1 MFWIDRLEEPN
12 IWNLGD
18 FAGKNRGKPA
28 VARVD
33 VSSHS
38 VSEINLT
45 VEADPEPHPRH
56 VNIGPWPEA
65 KDEQK
70 AVALELCVKSRLAVR
85 VVSQNEAPQISS
97 GA

>member
-12 IWNLGD
+12 IWELGD

-28 VARVD
+28 VARAD
-33 VSSHS
+33 ISSRS
-38 VSEINLT
+38 VSEINLAI
-45 VEADPEPHPRH
+45 EADPEPHPRH
-56 VNIGPWPEA
+56 VNVGPWPDA

-70 AVALELCVKSRLAVR
+70 AVALDLCAKSKLTVRAVT
-85 VVSQNEAPQISS
+85 QNGAPQTPS